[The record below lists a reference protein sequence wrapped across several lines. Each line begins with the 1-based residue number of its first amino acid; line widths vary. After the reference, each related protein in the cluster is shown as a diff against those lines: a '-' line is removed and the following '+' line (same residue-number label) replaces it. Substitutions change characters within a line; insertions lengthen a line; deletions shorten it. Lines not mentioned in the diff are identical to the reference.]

1 LLWLGL
7 YCILGEV
14 LKPQSLFKM
23 TGFQNGI
30 YIIEKEYLNFELETW
45 PQ

>member
-1 LLWLGL
+1 
-7 YCILGEV
+7 
-14 LKPQSLFKM
+14 M

-30 YIIEKEYLNFELETW
+30 YIIEKEYLNLELETW